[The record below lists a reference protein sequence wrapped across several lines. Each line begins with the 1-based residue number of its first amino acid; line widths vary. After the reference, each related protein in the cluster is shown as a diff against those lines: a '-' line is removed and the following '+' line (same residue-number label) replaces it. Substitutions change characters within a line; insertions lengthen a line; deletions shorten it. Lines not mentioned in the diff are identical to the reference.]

1 MLSGVNLPAERMFI
15 LDNRRGRSNL
25 SSNSFKNLV
34 GRVCRFS
41 EIFNPDSGSLQRLEP
56 QIYLVYG
63 QYFAQNANC
72 EKFLKNVAKVEL
84 KYQDSVKNILLKNAE
99 ITPANEEDFRH
110 AKEFIENYET
120 GTVDNYQDRHVQTN
134 IGRSCILNGVNEF
147 DVFVNENDMQAVVD
161 KCLASDL
168 KVCTSKELLK
178 LIVTLFIQYLPENK
192 NDNLKRLE
200 NQEAQSFYSMLL
212 DWRAQNKS
220 YSETISLFIRYWGNL
235 YQRNQDSI
243 IYVGKWGI

>member
-1 MLSGVNLPAERMFI
+1 MFI

-161 KCLASDL
+161 KCLASDA
-168 KVCTSKELLK
+168 KYALL
-178 LIVTLFIQYLPENK
+178 
-192 NDNLKRLE
+192 
-200 NQEAQSFYSMLL
+200 
-212 DWRAQNKS
+212 
-220 YSETISLFIRYWGNL
+220 
-235 YQRNQDSI
+235 RNF
-243 IYVGKWGI
+243 